1 MLGLPPAT
9 QMNKQLPKR
18 AIYAKFQLNAA
29 AKIKVDED
37 ISKISIVHEIAPDKV
52 NIPAGE
58 NVKSFFVLLVSLKKK
73 DFDPKTIAMLSK
85 LIPQNILFILEC
97 DGQSQ
102 LAIYRKKLMQTQWMP
117 AADQRI
123 ELRGLDLDKVWENI
137 VIAIGSVQ
145 IEDGRTL
152 DEQIAADDR
161 RQKIEK
167 EIARL
172 EKLARAEKQPKKKFE
187 LVQRIGALKKGGTL

>member
-18 AIYAKFQLNAA
+18 AIYTKFQLNTA
-29 AKIKVDED
+29 AKNKVDED
-37 ISKISIVHEIAPDKV
+37 ISKISIVHEITPDKV

-58 NVKSFFVLLVSLKKK
+58 SVKSFFVLLVSLKKK

-97 DGQSQ
+97 DGQSR
-102 LAIYRKKLMQTQWMP
+102 LAIYRKRLMQTQWMP

-145 IEDGRTL
+145 VEDGRTL
-152 DEQIAADDR
+152 DEQIAADDQ
-161 RQKIEK
+161 RQKIEN

-172 EKLARAEKQPKKKFE
+172 ERLARAEKQPKKKFE
-187 LVQRIGALKKGGTL
+187 LVQKLKLLRGELK